1 MNLKIAGGGGQ
12 VVGKLR
18 SREVRKLRSQ
28 EERKTGREVGVG
40 ETGGGGPRRPY
51 I

>member
-1 MNLKIAGGGGQ
+1 MKIASGGGQ

-18 SREVRKLRSQ
+18 SQEVRKLRSK
-28 EERKTGREVGVG
+28 EERKTRREAGVE
-40 ETGGGGPRRPY
+40 ETGGGGPHRPY